1 MSGTTLT
8 ELPFKGL
15 MPYEEA
21 DALFFFGREAD
32 CGVITSNLMASRLTI
47 LYGPSGV
54 GKSSVLDAGV
64 VHHVRQLAQ
73 DNLKEIGKP
82 EFAVV
87 VHRSWRDDP
96 GAGLLAGVQDSVEQ
110 TLGRRFDPVPP
121 GTTLADAL
129 AIWAE
134 RLDGTLLIILDQ
146 FEEYFLYHPRE
157 DGPGTF
163 ATEFPAAVNR
173 PDLRVNVLLSLRED
187 ALAKLDRFEGKIRSL
202 FDKLPAPRPP
212 RPGGGGRGAPRAD
225 RGIQPAP

>member
-32 CGVITSNLMASRLTI
+32 CGVITSNLMASRLTV

-54 GKSSVLDAGV
+54 GKSSVLHAGV
-64 VHHVRQLAQ
+64 AHQVRQLAQ
-73 DNLKEIGKP
+73 QNLKEIGKP

-96 GAGLLAGVQDSVEQ
+96 VPGLLARVQESVEQ
-110 TLGRRFDPVPP
+110 TIGRRFDPAPP

-134 RLDGTLLIILDQ
+134 RLERHLAD
-146 FEEYFLYHPRE
+146 HPRPVR
-157 DGPGTF
+157 GV
-163 ATEFPAAVNR
+163 FP
-173 PDLRVNVLLSLRED
+173 
-187 ALAKLDRFEGKIRSL
+187 
-202 FDKLPAPRPP
+202 LPPP
-212 RPGGGGRGAPRAD
+212 RGGPRYVL
-225 RGIQPAP
+225 R